1 MIHQVSP
8 FRGQHKA
15 LPTTWVFR
23 ERGSSAGSGLV
34 AANPDGFN
42 TKPDGPFCH
51 TLATESDGFEMRT
64 TAVQSLELHRTDY
77 CQVLAETCLGRAND
91 WPRCPLFGAFG
102 MSSSPRIQQSAR
114 IDDVVRA
121 QLADWAEI
129 FSCPSCPHPDRLRR
143 SDDFLFQR
151 FIRISCADRM
161 RRHSEP
167 RIGFADQLHLTCAKA
182 YCKGF

>member
-1 MIHQVSP
+1 M
-8 FRGQHKA
+8 
-15 LPTTWVFR
+15 FR

-129 FSCPSCPHPDRLRR
+129 FSCPSCP
-143 SDDFLFQR
+143 
-151 FIRISCADRM
+151 I
-161 RRHSEP
+161 
-167 RIGFADQLHLTCAKA
+167 RIGFADQIFSFSASSESAALIECVVIPSPGSASPIKLAFFAEQPATPDQTTA
-182 YCKGF
+182 